1 MFSRSPSIFVLFVR
15 NDGALILSLHMV
27 ALPASVIMSYSAKII
42 KRLKM
47 SGLDFLVL
55 VFQSSNRFDLNYFFQ
70 VLFSLIPTVY
80 KGDVNLMA
88 LGS

>member
-1 MFSRSPSIFVLFVR
+1 
-15 NDGALILSLHMV
+15 
-27 ALPASVIMSYSAKII
+27 
-42 KRLKM
+42 M